1 MSRKREAMQ
10 GIEDASYLAETL
22 QGCAMA
28 EQMNMSM
35 RAWAEMLLL
44 SVIWGGS
51 FLSIHVAL
59 DEIGVA
65 TPPWRTGSAGPL

>member
-1 MSRKREAMQ
+1 
-10 GIEDASYLAETL
+10 
-22 QGCAMA
+22 MA